1 MKYSIQ
7 GIWDTPKRGGR
18 LIKGVATLKIDPIL
32 RKRKA
37 KKIRDSIM
45 KHEMEEIKMRCL
57 GLGEARSHK
66 HAVSREAK
74 VSRNVRGNTGMWKE
88 FERLGLVIK

>member
-1 MKYSIQ
+1 
-7 GIWDTPKRGGR
+7 
-18 LIKGVATLKIDPIL
+18 
-32 RKRKA
+32 
-37 KKIRDSIM
+37 M